1 MPGDLT
7 NLIGTMPTGPGQVYI
22 SDALRDALDARHQ
35 QILEGRTKN
44 PPAPGFTAED
54 PAVDNTTEFQHFGY
68 PTAQQ
73 GLHGSDPY
81 TEELKVAPYVAK
93 PLTCSDR
100 CDEEEKLARVHC
112 DAIRKR
118 VQQWMKDSG
127 CPSSI
132 KGFKKKPKCGYR
144 KKAAASTP
152 AAPTASTRRGATQRR
167 RR

>member
-1 MPGDLT
+1 MPNQTLE
-7 NLIGTMPTGPGQVYI
+7 QVQVT
-22 SDALRDALDARHQ
+22 HF
-35 QILEGRTKN
+35 K
-44 PPAPGFTAED
+44 PAGGFTTVHDVRGND
-54 PAVDNTTEFQHFGY
+54 PTVQPGSGGANT
-68 PTAQQ
+68 
-73 GLHGSDPY
+73 DPY
-81 TEELKVAPYVAK
+81 LEPLTVAEYRPP
-93 PLTCSDR
+93 PLTCGDR

>member
-1 MPGDLT
+1 MPVETQQNFIEIQQTHFSPG
-7 NLIGTMPTGPGQVYI
+7 LIH
-22 SDALRDALDARHQ
+22 A
-35 QILEGRTKN
+35 LEGNDPKVQ
-44 PPAPGFTAED
+44 PGSGNAI
-54 PAVDNTTEFQHFGY
+54 
-68 PTAQQ
+68 
-73 GLHGSDPY
+73 SDPY
-81 TEELKVAPYVAK
+81 LEPLTVPIYTPP
-93 PLTCSDR
+93 PLTCGDR

-144 KKAAASTP
+144 KKAASTP
-152 AAPTASTRRGATQRR
+152 VAPTASTRRAATQRR